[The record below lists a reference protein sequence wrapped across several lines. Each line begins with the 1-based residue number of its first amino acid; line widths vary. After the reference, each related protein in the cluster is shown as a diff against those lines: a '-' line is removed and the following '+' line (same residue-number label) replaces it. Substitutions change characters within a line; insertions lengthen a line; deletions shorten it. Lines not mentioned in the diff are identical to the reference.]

1 MADIRHVVTNI
12 LRYRGKILLLQRSSE
27 VGTYK
32 GKWAGCSGYIEGDED
47 PDKRAVIEIEEETK
61 LTRDQITLIKKGET
75 VEVFNEEK
83 GITFIIHPYLF
94 ELATDQ
100 IQIDWEHTNYK
111 WVAPEEIKNFET
123 VPKFEEVYK
132 KVRNS

>member
-12 LRYRGKILLLQRSSE
+12 LRYHGKILLLQRSSE

-32 GKWAGCSGYIEGDED
+32 GKWAGCSGYVEGDED
-47 PDKRAVIEIEEETK
+47 PDERAIIEIEEETK
-61 LTRDQITLIKKGET
+61 LSRNQVSLIKKGET
-75 VEVFNEEK
+75 VKVVNEEK

-94 ELATDQ
+94 EIATDQ
-100 IQIDWEHTNYK
+100 IQIDWEHSNYK

-123 VPKFEEVYK
+123 VPKFEEVYNN
-132 KVRNS
+132 VSDS